1 MSSVTR
7 NGSDR
12 VGKSK
17 KSRNK
22 VAAAAPV
29 APAKK
34 KVPVVPL
41 TIGVTVL
48 VVAIAI
54 IAGGGAN
61 TTTFVNGEVSRTIA
75 TVDECAST
83 VLPLAVP
90 SGETMEDVASGVFE
104 ALSRT
109 EGVGLVTVFEDDPRV
124 DIQYCQSYSDDPT
137 LREILGQAGY
147 LAQ

>member
-1 MSSVTR
+1 
-7 NGSDR
+7 

-17 KSRNK
+17 KNRNRGQ
-22 VAAAAPV
+22 AAAPA

-34 KVPVVPL
+34 KAPVVPL
-41 TIGVTVL
+41 TIGVIVL
-48 VVAIAI
+48 VIAIAI

-61 TTTFVNGEVSRTIA
+61 TTTFVNGQVSRTIA

-90 SGETMEDVASGVFE
+90 EGESMEDVASGVFD

-124 DIQYCQSYSDDPT
+124 SIEYCQSYSSDPV
-137 LREILGQAGY
+137 LRDILSQAGY